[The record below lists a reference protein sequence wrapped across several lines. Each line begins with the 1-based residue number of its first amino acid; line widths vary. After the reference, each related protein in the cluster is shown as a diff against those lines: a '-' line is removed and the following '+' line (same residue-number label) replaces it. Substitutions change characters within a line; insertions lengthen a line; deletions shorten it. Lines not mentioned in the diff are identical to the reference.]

1 MTKNI
6 LTIQSGLAVVVA
18 NYLKG
23 DECREMESNG
33 LLVMGLSTPLTQL
46 KTLEHQADIITLKLT
61 AMATKPLPFITVRN
75 VGRRSSQQG
84 LGVVTWHRT

>member
-33 LLVMGLSTPLTQL
+33 LLVMELSTPLTQL

-61 AMATKPLPFITVRN
+61 AMATKPLPFITVMERWPTFQPTRT
-75 VGRRSSQQG
+75 GSSH
-84 LGVVTWHRT
+84 LA